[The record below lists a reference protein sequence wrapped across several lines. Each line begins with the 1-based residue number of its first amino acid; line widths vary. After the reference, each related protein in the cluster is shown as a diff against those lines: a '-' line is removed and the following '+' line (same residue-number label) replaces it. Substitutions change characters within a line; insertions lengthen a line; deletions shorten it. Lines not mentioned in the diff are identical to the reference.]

1 MRWIGQTVRA
11 ADLME
16 PSISLRPRRPRGAL
30 LLAAALSATV
40 AVPPAI
46 ATTDDTGDVA
56 EELEQTREDL
66 ANAEADLAELLRR
79 IEAVQNEVAAAD
91 ARLATLQ
98 GELAVVEGD
107 LAEAEAEADRLTAEV
122 AAAQVALREAT
133 ALQRDAEA
141 AWDAAVGALEARVAA
156 TWMYG
161 GSDGDMLLSGLL
173 EAKDLHDVA
182 VVRQASRNLLDHD
195 RQLLEDAVDAAV
207 VATEAKAAAQVQQQ
221 QLELRAGDAYAARDL
236 AAQLVSR
243 QESLV
248 AEAERVRADRRAALR
263 SIEDD
268 AAARAALV
276 DRLNER
282 IEELRLASLDQ
293 WLQQIADIPFDGPP
307 PPWASRLPGNGPQ
320 VAPAINAAAAGAG
333 IEGRLLAALVW
344 TESTFNQA
352 AVSPAGAIGLAQL
365 MPGTAA
371 GLGVDPYDPIQ
382 NLQGGA
388 RYLRTQLERFGRIDL
403 ALAAYNAGPG
413 RVIDAGYEVPDIV
426 ETQLYVLRVLDR
438 WESLA

>member
-1 MRWIGQTVRA
+1 MA
-11 ADLME
+11 A
-16 PSISLRPRRPRGAL
+16 
-30 LLAAALSATV
+30 
-40 AVPPAI
+40 PPAI
-46 ATTDDTGDVA
+46 ATTDDATDDL
-56 EELEQTREDL
+56 EEAREDL
-66 ANAEADLAELLRR
+66 ADAEAQLAEALRR
-79 IEAVQNEVAAAD
+79 IEAVQAEVAAAD
-91 ARLATLQ
+91 ARLSALQ
-98 GELAVVEGD
+98 GELAIVEGD
-107 LAEAEAEADRLTAEV
+107 LEEAEARADELTAEV

-133 ALQRDAEA
+133 NVQRTAEA
-141 AWDAAVGALEARVAA
+141 VWDEAVGALEARVAA

-161 GSDGDMLLSGLL
+161 GSDAGEVLFSGLL
-173 EAKDLHDVA
+173 EAEDLHDIA
-182 VVRQASRNLLDHD
+182 VVRQASRRLLDHD
-195 RQLLEDAVDAAV
+195 RRLLEDAIDAAV
-207 VATEAKAAAQVQQQ
+207 VATEAKATAEVQQQ
-221 QLELRAGDAYAARDL
+221 QVELRAGDAYAARDV
-236 AAQLVSR
+236 AVQLVAR

-248 AEAERVRADRRAALR
+248 AEAERVRSDRRAALR
-263 SIEDD
+263 SIEED

-276 DRLNER
+276 DQLNQR
-282 IEELRLASLDQ
+282 IDELRLASLDQ

-307 PPWASRLPGNGPQ
+307 PAWAARLPGNGPA

-333 IEGRLLAALVW
+333 IDARLLAALVW

-371 GLGVDPYDPIQ
+371 GLGVDPYDPVQ

-388 RYLRTQLERFGRIDL
+388 RYLRIQLERFGRIDL

-413 RVIDAGYEVPDIV
+413 RVVEAGYEVPEIV

>member
-46 ATTDDTGDVA
+46 AKTDDTGDVA

-98 GELAVVEGD
+98 GELAIVEGD
-107 LAEAEAEADRLTAEV
+107 LAEAEAEAERLTNEV
-122 AAAQVALREAT
+122 AEAQVALRQAT
-133 ALQRDAEA
+133 TLQREAEA
-141 AWDAAVGALEARVAA
+141 KWGEAVDALEARVAA

-221 QLELRAGDAYAARDL
+221 QVELRAGDAYAARDL
-236 AAQLVSR
+236 AEQLVSR
-243 QESLV
+243 QASLV
-248 AEAERVRADRRAALR
+248 AEAERVRSDRRAALR

-276 DRLNER
+276 NRLNER

-307 PPWASRLPGNGPQ
+307 PPWAGRLPGNGPQ